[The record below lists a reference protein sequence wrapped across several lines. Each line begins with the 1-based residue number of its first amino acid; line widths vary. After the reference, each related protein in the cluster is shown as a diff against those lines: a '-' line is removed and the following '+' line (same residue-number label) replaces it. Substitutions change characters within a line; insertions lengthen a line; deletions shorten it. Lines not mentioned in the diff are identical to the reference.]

1 MKRLLPLIFV
11 LVLPAAAGCAQE
23 APQTDVAS
31 ATPFAW
37 PSFDEAITSAA
48 ESQKPIL
55 IDIYAPWCGWCRRM
69 QEEVYGNRMLA
80 AFVRENFEYGRLN
93 LDDSQTEH
101 SFREYVLSSQELGY
115 ALGAQGTP
123 TTVFMESNGDYI
135 TKLDGYWALEPFG
148 KAVRYIASGAY
159 EEMTFERYV
168 AGTDS

>member
-1 MKRLLPLIFV
+1 MRRLLPFLIL

-23 APQTDVAS
+23 PAQSEVA
-31 ATPFAW
+31 AAGAFVW
-37 PSFDEAITSAA
+37 PSFDEAVASASQ
-48 ESQKPIL
+48 SQKPIL
-55 IDIYAPWCGWCRRM
+55 IDVYAPWCGWCRRM
-69 QEEVYGNRMLA
+69 QEEVYGNQVLA
-80 AFVRENFEYGRLN
+80 SFVRENFEYGRLN

-101 SFREYVLSSQELGY
+101 SFRDYVLSSQELGY

-123 TTVFMESNGDYI
+123 TTVFMEANGDYI

-159 EEMTFERYV
+159 QEMTFEHYV